1 VYVISFYALD
11 TQEGS
16 SAPVLPTVC
25 PLHYTDDRA
34 CRIKNSHRRVRKT
47 GPDFSLFVVVCKEH
61 NIGFTLYP
69 PGYYPYSRHT
79 LAPVSSDGSLLAE
92 ETDSSRFTG
101 TLFDAP
107 IDAAAGNVWCQ
118 ESTENSLTPR
128 RTTQNRHLGR
138 IAELFGI
145 GADSEARQREEV
157 SQILMVPGQLLHDC
171 SVSLSVTSAIKLK
184 GTIISRIL
192 DQLPFVTTI
201 FQRLVEVGAG
211 AGLWPPPLF
220 CNPRDRRLHPAPFRS
235 VRTRGAPYKKWG

>member
-1 VYVISFYALD
+1 VISPYTID
-11 TQEGS
+11 IQEGS
-16 SAPVLPTVC
+16 PAPVLPTVC
-25 PLHYTDDRA
+25 PLHSTDDRV
-34 CRIKNSHRRVRKT
+34 CRIKKSHRRVRKT

-92 ETDSSRFTG
+92 QAENHRFNG

-107 IDAAAGNVWCQ
+107 IDAAGGNIWCQ

-128 RTTQNRHLGR
+128 RTTQNRHLER

-145 GADSEARQREEV
+145 GADGETRQREEV
-157 SQILMVPGQLLHDC
+157 SQILMVPGQLLYDC
-171 SVSLSVTSAIKLK
+171 STSLSVTSAIKLK
-184 GTIISRIL
+184 GTIISGIL
-192 DQLPFVTTI
+192 DKIQLVTTI

-220 CNPRDRRLHPAPFRS
+220 CNPRDRRLHPTPFRS